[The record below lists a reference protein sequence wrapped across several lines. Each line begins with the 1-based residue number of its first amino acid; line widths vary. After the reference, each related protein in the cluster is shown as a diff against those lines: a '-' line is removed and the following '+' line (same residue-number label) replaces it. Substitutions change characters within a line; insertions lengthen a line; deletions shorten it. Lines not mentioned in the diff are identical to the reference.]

1 MRSRAASLAASALFL
16 LVAPGTVAGYLPWLI
31 TRWRFS
37 DGSPAPLQAAGL
49 LLIAAGAAILIE
61 CFVRFAWSGMG
72 TPAPVAP
79 TRRLIV
85 TGLYRHVRNPMYVA
99 VFALIAGQ
107 ALLLGSL
114 PLLGYGAVV
123 WTAFHLFVLHYEEP
137 TLRRRFPEE
146 YERFAG
152 AVPRWLPRL
161 RPWRHSSGMN
171 SVRLACPAETGSSG
185 GRFSSP
191 RGDVR

>member
-1 MRSRAASLAASALFL
+1 MRSRAASLAGSALFL

-31 TRWRFS
+31 GRWRF
-37 DGSPAPLQAAGL
+37 DDDFGAFLPVR
-49 LLIAAGAAILIE
+49 AAGALLALAGALVLLE
-61 CFVRFAWSGMG
+61 CFVRFAWRGLG

-107 ALLLGSL
+107 ALLFGSL
-114 PLLGYGAVV
+114 PLLAYGAAV
-123 WTAFHLFVLHYEEP
+123 WAAFHLFVLIYEEP
-137 TLRRRFPEE
+137 TLRRQFPDD
-146 YERFAG
+146 YRAFVA

-161 RPWRHSSGMN
+161 RPWPGPN
-171 SVRLACPAETGSSG
+171 GPEAGPG
-185 GRFSSP
+185 
-191 RGDVR
+191 